1 MLGVRQLRP
10 KGLPFLA
17 NMAMV
22 LEAFGMVIARGGSSV
37 VIASQSGHCLP
48 ALTAEEN
55 KALATTPLDELLA
68 LPMRQP
74 DQVTDL
80 LNA

>member
-1 MLGVRQLRP
+1 
-10 KGLPFLA
+10 
-17 NMAMV
+17 MV
-22 LEAFGMVIARGGSSV
+22 LEAFGMVIA
-37 VIASQSGHCLP
+37 SQSGHRLP
-48 ALTAEEN
+48 ALTTEQN
-55 KALATTPLDELLA
+55 KALATTPVDELLA

>member
-22 LEAFGMVIARGGSSV
+22 LEAFGMVIA
-37 VIASQSGHCLP
+37 SQSGHRLP
-48 ALTAEEN
+48 ALTTEQN
-55 KALATTPLDELLA
+55 KALATTPVDELLA